1 MKYLESYKI
10 FESLVDKKIQLL
22 KDLSLELEDAG
33 LQVEVVNG
41 SHSHLLRDPRV
52 SIHTGSRYTD
62 DYKKFIIVKVTDDNE
77 VFDTDLF
84 RTEIIDEFK
93 ETLKSY
99 SMEPRSM
106 SGGRNFCVFKF
117 DKHGHMTNSP
127 IVRESQIFE
136 SSKSLVDGYLA
147 KLDTTRQDV
156 IDIFQGIVD
165 LGYEPKF
172 KMTFLDKDGRA
183 RDEKLSG
190 QETPL
195 LTVAFVSDRESYV
208 GGSIKFNNL
217 DYIENL
223 YHSLSM
229 FMSMFKD
236 KCNIEYELDSKIELR
251 LRLKFDT
258 EYDENKVAIS
268 KNEMHTALLDCLS
281 VIPQGYT
288 ANIEV
293 GGHRSIRLKVKP
305 DNTIGQKL
313 LDELKASKTAKV
325 VSNYDETEKIGSD
338 VIKEL
343 EKVLSERLKKDI
355 RYVLVRGSNFY
366 KETGLYL
373 FNGDK
378 REQMISNVR
387 ISNWDNTKTYKADIK
402 RGFLKIDKCEIE
414 VESLEI
420 EITL

>member
-1 MKYLESYKI
+1 MKYLKKYKL

-22 KDLSLELEDAG
+22 KDLSLELQDAG

-41 SHSHLLRDPRV
+41 SHSYLLRDPRV
-52 SIHTGSRYTD
+52 SIHTNSRYTD
-62 DYKKFIIVKVTDDNE
+62 DYKKFIIVKITDDNE
-77 VFDTDLF
+77 IFDTDLF
-84 RTEIIDEFK
+84 RVEIIDEFK

-99 SMEPRSM
+99 GMEPRSM

-127 IVRESQIFE
+127 IIRESQIFE
-136 SSKSLVDGYLA
+136 SKKSVVDGYLT
-147 KLDTTRQDV
+147 KLDTTREDI

-195 LTVAFVSDRESYV
+195 LLISFKSDKQGYV
-208 GGSIKFNNL
+208 GGSVRFNNL
-217 DYIENL
+217 DYVENL

-236 KCNIEYELDSKIELR
+236 KCNIEYDLDNMIELQ
-251 LRLKFDT
+251 LRLQFDT
-258 EYDENKVAIS
+258 EYDENKVAVSKDEIS
-268 KNEMHTALLDCLS
+268 DAVNSCLS
-281 VIPQGYT
+281 VIPESYIPHVKVGRKT
-288 ANIEV
+288 ITLEV
-293 GGHRSIRLKVKP
+293 TP
-305 DNTIGQKL
+305 DNTIVQKL

-325 VSNYDETEKIGSD
+325 ASNYDETEKMGLD

-343 EKVLSERLKKDI
+343 EKVLSEKLKKDI

-378 REQMISNVR
+378 QEQMIANVR
-387 ISNWDNTKTYKADIK
+387 ITNWANTRTYKADIK
-402 RGFLKIDKCEIE
+402 RGLFKVDKCEIE
-414 VESLEI
+414 LETLEI